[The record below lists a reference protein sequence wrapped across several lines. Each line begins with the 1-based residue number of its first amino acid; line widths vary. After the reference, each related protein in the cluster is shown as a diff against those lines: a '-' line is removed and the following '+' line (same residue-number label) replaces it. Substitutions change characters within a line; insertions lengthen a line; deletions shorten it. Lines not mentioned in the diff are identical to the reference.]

1 MTYRETETE
10 LRVDPRV
17 VPLDALQPVQSVQL
31 YQEIS
36 KRLIQQIRS
45 GNWLPGQ
52 RLPPERELASSLN
65 VSRPSLREALA
76 ALQLRGVVE
85 TRQGAA
91 SRVTDQALEILG
103 ADGPALSLDEDD
115 VSPIALLEV
124 REALEPAIASL
135 AASRFE
141 PDPELERYLRIMA
154 ENNDAGRG
162 DRAAWCDADRL
173 FHRRIATHTH
183 NAVFIQFADFV
194 AAVMGQ
200 PLWQKLRDEML
211 AVPGRLES
219 SAAEH
224 QRILDALRRGHSA
237 ASAAHAQE
245 HIREIR
251 TYMGLDL
258 G

>member
-1 MTYRETETE
+1 MTYRETEIDSLANPE
-10 LRVDPRV
+10 VA
-17 VPLDALQPVQSVQL
+17 PLDALQPIQSVQL

-36 KRLIQQIRS
+36 KRLVQQIRS
-45 GNWLPGQ
+45 GNWRPGQ
-52 RLPPERELASSLN
+52 RLPPERELARSLN

-76 ALQLRGVVE
+76 VLQLRGVLE

-91 SRVTDQALEILG
+91 SRVKDQALEIIR
-103 ADGPALSLDEDD
+103 ADGPELSLGEDD

-135 AASRFE
+135 AASRFK
-141 PDPELERYLRIMA
+141 PDLELERYLEIMM
-154 ENNDAGRG
+154 ENNDPVLG

-173 FHRRIATHTH
+173 FHRRIATHTS
-183 NAVFIQFADFV
+183 NSVLIQFADLV
-194 AAVMGQ
+194 AAVMDQ

-224 QRILDALRRGHSA
+224 QRILDALRRGHST

-251 TYMGLDL
+251 TYMYLDL
-258 G
+258 S